1 MVTGRHPPQDT
12 RLKKSTVDRSGLS
25 GHFFGRGE
33 YRDTRAL
40 YSVDP
45 AIRDTTIKRT
55 QVREIYNSVKR
66 SGR

>member
-1 MVTGRHPPQDT
+1 MTGDD
-12 RLKKSTVDRSGLS
+12 VG
-25 GHFFGRGE
+25 F
-33 YRDTRAL
+33 